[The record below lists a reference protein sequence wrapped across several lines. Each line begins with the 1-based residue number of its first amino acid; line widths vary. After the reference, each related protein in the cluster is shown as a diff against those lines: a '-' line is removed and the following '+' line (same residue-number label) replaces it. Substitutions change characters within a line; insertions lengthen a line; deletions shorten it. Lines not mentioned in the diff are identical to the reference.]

1 MLLIV
6 ILLRAAGW
14 RLRAR
19 ARARSRKPAHSLI
32 QWQCTSLPKG
42 MPTGWDFEKYLF
54 TPGIYD
60 SVELI
65 LTSAPYIVKV
75 ES

>member
-1 MLLIV
+1 M
-6 ILLRAAGW
+6 
-14 RLRAR
+14 
-19 ARARSRKPAHSLI
+19 I

-65 LTSAPYIVKV
+65 LTSAPYLVKV
-75 ES
+75 GVERWTFGSFPQERNALGP

>member
-1 MLLIV
+1 M
-6 ILLRAAGW
+6 
-14 RLRAR
+14 
-19 ARARSRKPAHSLI
+19 I

-75 ES
+75 GS

>member
-1 MLLIV
+1 
-6 ILLRAAGW
+6 
-14 RLRAR
+14 
-19 ARARSRKPAHSLI
+19 
-32 QWQCTSLPKG
+32 

-75 ES
+75 GS

>member
-1 MLLIV
+1 
-6 ILLRAAGW
+6 
-14 RLRAR
+14 
-19 ARARSRKPAHSLI
+19 
-32 QWQCTSLPKG
+32 

-65 LTSAPYIVKV
+65 LTSAPYLVKV
-75 ES
+75 GVERWTFGSFPQERNALGP